1 MDGNNIVILLVVYP
15 ILLYVIF
22 ITVFIFKRDSEK
34 LKNLNKIVDEQ
45 KSIIDNMDVLIDN
58 NLKTRMF
65 NLELIRIE
73 QDIKMQKLRFIE
85 NINIDNVN
93 KTVNDLVD
101 FLVNNYI
108 DKKYRT
114 DPKFLLTSYPYINS
128 LLITNE
134 IRMADIKEIFLKFKV
149 IINSEY
155 FSELLSVAFNIQ
167 AEILPEFIIGKYI
180 APNYNSIID
189 DMNNAIKINKPHSI
203 SVDIQQ
209 DILNEETYST
219 SNEAKG
225 LQQLSEIYAT
235 LNDNNTIYTN
245 VEVNTNNNESS
256 ILDDLIS

>member
-1 MDGNNIVILLVVYP
+1 MDGNVVTLLVVYP

-22 ITVFIFKRDSEK
+22 VTIFIFKRDSEK
-34 LKNLNKIVDEQ
+34 IKILNKTIEEQ
-45 KSIIDNMDVLIDN
+45 ASVINNIDSLIEN
-58 NLKTRMF
+58 NLRTKMF
-65 NLELIRIE
+65 NLEVLRME
-73 QDIKMQKLRFIE
+73 QDIKMQKLKFIE
-85 NINIDNVN
+85 SINIDNVN
-93 KTVNDLVD
+93 NTIGDLVD

-235 LNDNNTIYTN
+235 LNNNNTIYTN